1 MAASGDWDPT
11 AALASVSSVG
21 HGSWDPDPSAAPGS
35 SIGRGSRVPDP
46 SAKELPSSCR
56 ACGSGRSV
64 TSTMLMASEVAAIY
78 SSWGSSGSSTT
89 ITSGGVRYLL
99 SSWNASS
106 ASLVHMKGP
115 DFCSS
120 LKNRRARSA
129 NLEINRLSAAKH
141 PVSFC
146 TSLMW
151 VGDSLLRLS

>member
-64 TSTMLMASEVAAIY
+64 TSTMLMASEVAT
-78 SSWGSSGSSTT
+78 G
-89 ITSGGVRYLL
+89 GGVRYLL

-106 ASLVHMKGP
+106 TSLVHMKGP